1 MEKEVVAK
9 LQATAHGSTP
19 LVEKRAVRLVGVWPS
34 GSGVTTV
41 ESLHP
46 DQVPVASESFWESIL
61 GIMKSI

>member
-9 LQATAHGSTP
+9 LQATAQGSTP

-46 DQVPVASESFWESIL
+46 DQVPVASESF
-61 GIMKSI
+61 